1 MQWLRCVL
9 WHPAFAAAVGPG
21 GGETEIAWRPTS
33 KRRRRGRVFRQ
44 RPSCDTGRAPPR
56 RRSRARLSA
65 MSHHVLRDIGLTPMV
80 AAFKGLTVDWRP

>member
-9 WHPAFAAAVGPG
+9 WHPAFAAAVGAG
-21 GGETEIAWRPTS
+21 GGETAIAWGPRS

-44 RPSCDTGRAPPR
+44 RLACDTGSAPPR
-56 RRSRARLSA
+56 RHNRSRLSA
-65 MSHHVLRDIGLTPMV
+65 MSHHVLRDIGLTPTV

>member
-9 WHPAFAAAVGPG
+9 WHPAFAAALGAG
-21 GGETEIAWRPTS
+21 GGETEIAWRPSS

-44 RPSCDTGRAPPR
+44 RLVYDVGRAPPR
-56 RRSRARLSA
+56 RHERSRLSA

-80 AAFKGLTVDWRP
+80 AQFMGMTVDWRP